1 MAAGEDIMMPTM
13 TPKSPSALPKI
24 SIMRILTKSV
34 PFCASANAHPEPVM
48 PTHTPQKRLLRP
60 TQIRQDTTGYDRI
73 RQHTSGYLRPTQI
86 PALKIAYAG
95 NSRFFMYSVPV
106 VVGLISS

>member
-48 PTHTPQKRLLRP
+48 PTHTPQKRLLRTTP
-60 TQIRQDTTGYDRI
+60 IRQDTTGYVRI
-73 RQHTSGYLRPTQI
+73 RQDTSEHVRIT
-86 PALKIAYAG
+86 
-95 NSRFFMYSVPV
+95 
-106 VVGLISS
+106 